1 MTEIHPFQGLVRE
14 ELHPELEALRFVRMD
29 FISDQ
34 NIFNSYS
41 YKILRTDFSSDNWN
55 QFWNGHFLLSSGRER
70 GESGITEGWGVMK
83 GQAVASAQQWQILHY
98 TTHSNYSNMILR
110 HEYEIQQQHNV

>member
-14 ELHPELEALRFVRMD
+14 ELHPKLEALKFVRMD
-29 FISDQ
+29 KTDQ
-34 NIFNSYS
+34 NVFNSYS
-41 YKILRTDFSSDNWN
+41 YKILGTDFSSDNWN
-55 QFWNGHFLLSSGRER
+55 QFWNGHFFLSSDWER
-70 GESGITEGWGVMK
+70 GESGITEGGWGVMK

-110 HEYEIQQQHNV
+110 HEYDIQQQQKV